1 MQCQETS
8 QPMFGQQPDMKVLD
22 QSELLALSGEA
33 LGLGRTGDPSELVK
47 PALRRAAF
55 LLAPCSPT
63 DLINFVSEPMSA
75 FREMKDEVESALAEL
90 IAYGDILEMKRL
102 ESDPWDAAPYVLR
115 PAPPAFILR
124 SSGDAIIVGVSGD
137 FPSPLTAELDAQ
149 LRVEGPVRVLRS
161 AIDSLASHLKLL
173 GLTQLSEHA
182 WLRTPSICPFEEF
195 LNLWHV
201 RLHQQ
206 PKSVGTID
214 GLEILERPGN
224 ASYYLR
230 RWVVPEARHTGS
242 FVSRRS
248 QQYGAKLWS
257 LVEME
262 QGVPTKVL
270 DLHADD
276 DWQRPCDLAWRLQAA
291 IDASTGAPLTFRVYR
306 SGTDAFFDF
315 SFPLPAFAERRLAL
329 VARKTKSAGGLFRLE
344 MPSAHAQTEIA
355 ALMAALWLQPIYEG
369 AE

>member
-1 MQCQETS
+1 MR
-8 QPMFGQQPDMKVLD
+8 VLD
-22 QSELLALSGEA
+22 QSELLKSSGEA
-33 LGLGRTGDPSELVK
+33 LGLGRPCDPSELVK
-47 PALRRAAF
+47 PALRRAVF

-75 FREMKDEVESALAEL
+75 FRDMKTEVEAALAEL

-115 PAPPAFILR
+115 PAPPTFILR
-124 SSGDAIIVGVSGD
+124 SNGDAIIVGVSGD
-137 FPSPLTAELDAQ
+137 FPSPLTAELDAE
-149 LRVEGPVRVLRS
+149 LHVEGPVRVLRS
-161 AIDSLASHLKLL
+161 SMDRLASHLKLL

-182 WLRTPSICPFEEF
+182 WLRTPSICPSHEF
-195 LNLWHV
+195 LSLWHV
-201 RLHQQ
+201 RLHRQ
-206 PKSVGTID
+206 PNSIGTID
-214 GLEILERPGN
+214 GLEILDRPAN

-257 LVEME
+257 FVEME
-262 QGVPTKVL
+262 QGVPVKVL

-291 IDASTGAPLTFRVYR
+291 IDAVAGSPLTFRICR
-306 SGTDAFFDF
+306 SGTEAFFDF
-315 SFPLPAFAERRLAL
+315 TFPLPAFAERRLAL
-329 VARKTKSAGGLFRLE
+329 VARKTKAEGALFRLE
-344 MPSAHAQTEIA
+344 MPSVHAQTEIA
-355 ALMAALWLQPIYEG
+355 ALMAALWLQPTYEG